1 MSVPPVHHYMA
12 GEVIFKEGESG
23 NLMYVILEGEIEI
36 LKSVA
41 GSHKTLSVL
50 GKGEFFG
57 EMSLLDDS
65 PRSATAMCS
74 KEAKLLVMSDDQ
86 LDSYISSNPDF
97 AVKMIRNLA
106 RRLRGANKLIEQALA
121 GNSTRAVFEGLAEYA
136 REKGLETFKGWR
148 VSVPAFSVWA
158 GQHLGISERNIPAIL
173 QTLLERGFIVT
184 SAMGENEVI
193 YPNTQGN

>member
-1 MSVPPVHHYMA
+1 MA
-12 GEVIFKEGESG
+12 GEVIFKEGDTG

-41 GSHKTLSVL
+41 GSHKTLSIL

-74 KEAKLLVMSDDQ
+74 QEAKLLVMSDDQ

-121 GNSTRAVFEGLAEYA
+121 GNSTRTVFEGLVEFA
-136 REKGLETFKGWR
+136 REKGIESTLGRR
-148 VSVPAFSVWA
+148 VNISVFCSWA
-158 GQHLGISERNIPAIL
+158 GQHLGIPDRNVPEIL
-173 QTLLERGFIVT
+173 KVLLERGFIVP
-184 SAMGENEVI
+184 SAQGEGEVI
-193 YPNTQGN
+193 VKEVTLGRG